1 MHVVSNGSEQSERMS
16 DDPYSRVLAIEREI
30 AELSEYAERCRKAIL
45 ISRGAIVVG
54 ALIFVGSAI
63 GLLGG
68 PNAIVVIGGFAA
80 MIGGIVWLGAS
91 KSSGEEAR
99 AGLQRAQAELAR
111 TIDELGLHRLN

>member
-1 MHVVSNGSEQSERMS
+1 MHIVSNGSEQSETTS
-16 DDPYSRVLAIEREI
+16 DDPHSRILALEREI
-30 AELSEYAERCRKAIL
+30 ENLNEYAEHCRKAMQV
-45 ISRGAIVVG
+45 SRGAIAAG
-54 ALIFVGSAI
+54 ALIFVGSVT

-68 PNAIVVIGGFAA
+68 PSGIAVIGGFAA

-111 TIDELGLHRLN
+111 AIDELGLHRLN